1 MESWTTATF
10 GMPQANT
17 DMAGRQNHPTSESE
31 LNLLDPVAILSLMPL
46 EAADERLEK
55 RCAVMDG

>member
-1 MESWTTATF
+1 LSGPRIIFSNLALETREH
-10 GMPQANT
+10 G
-17 DMAGRQNHPTSESE
+17 GTSESE